1 MRIEGRLAKGGGRW
15 SRTSSSGDFALHQS
29 RGISTMFRRS
39 DRMQLSASSDRPPLV
54 TVNGE
59 LATKE
64 PTRHGSLS
72 GGLFTTR
79 RAREATPQMTQRKTY
94 RGHGSHRD
102 LCSSPSTPPAKA
114 AGTSAALLWQPPRDL
129 TVTTTAGMPQQY
141 TATNGPFS
149 VNAELPVRWTDSR
162 NTRPH
167 LTAALGLSRA
177 QIVTTRRRCIKAA
190 CGQTQN
196 RFARHIEMK
205 NSLCAPMVIQRR

>member
-1 MRIEGRLAKGGGRW
+1 
-15 SRTSSSGDFALHQS
+15 
-29 RGISTMFRRS
+29 MFRRS

-79 RAREATPQMTQRKTY
+79 RAREATPQKTQRKTY
-94 RGHGSHRD
+94 RGHGSDGD

-129 TVTTTAGMPQQY
+129 TVTTTAGMPQQH

-149 VNAELPVRWTDSR
+149 ANAELPVRWTDSR
-162 NTRPH
+162 NTRQH

-177 QIVTTRRRCIKAA
+177 QIGTTRRRCIKAA

-196 RFARHIEMK
+196 CFARHIEMK

>member
-1 MRIEGRLAKGGGRW
+1 
-15 SRTSSSGDFALHQS
+15 
-29 RGISTMFRRS
+29 MFRRS

-79 RAREATPQMTQRKTY
+79 RAREATPQKTQRKTY

-129 TVTTTAGMPQQY
+129 TVTTTAGMPQQH

-149 VNAELPVRWTDSR
+149 VNAELPVQWTDSR

-177 QIVTTRRRCIKAA
+177 QCTKPPTMRVEGVAPLSERE
-190 CGQTQN
+190 GQSRTSGREAQRVQQQN
-196 RFARHIEMK
+196 A
-205 NSLCAPMVIQRR
+205 